1 MHPLNEDSFLKGV
14 ISQPLCIA
22 LQIAMVNLLRRWGVE
37 PDVVLG
43 HSSGEI
49 AAAYASGAL
58 SMRDA
63 IQLSYRRGQS
73 LPDSSRGGGMVVVG
87 LGRAEVMPYLR
98 NGVTIGCENSPSN
111 VTLSGDEKTLEQI
124 VADIKFDK
132 PETFIRT
139 LKVDMA
145 YHSRKSTYT

>member
-1 MHPLNEDSFLKGV
+1 MHPPKKDSFLKGV

-22 LQIAMVNLLRRWGVE
+22 LQIAMVNLLRQWGVE
-37 PDVVLG
+37 PDVVVG

-49 AAAYASGAL
+49 AAAYASGAV
-58 SMRDA
+58 SMSYA
-63 IQLSYRRGQS
+63 IQLSFRRGLS
-73 LPDSSRGGGMVVVG
+73 LPESPHSGGMTAVG
-87 LGRAEVMPYLR
+87 LGRAEVTPYLR
-98 NGVTIGCENSPSN
+98 KGVTIGCENSPSN
-111 VTLSGDEKTLEQI
+111 VTLSGDKKTLEQI

-145 YHSRKSTYT
+145 YHSCKSTYT